1 MPFKNRILLIILM
14 IVGLA
19 LAAVLLA
26 PIAVSNA
33 VRLWIGWF
41 ARREGFVATV
51 DGVDAPF
58 LRPVAIHQIH
68 LKSARD
74 DSVRIDVTVL
84 DARVVLNLKHVF
96 LHLSGRDIRN
106 ISFREFHAE
115 LHRTN
120 PNVQALSERGW
131 ATLHRLFPE
140 TLNIA
145 KLETR
150 VENGPSLILLRNGSL
165 FASETEPGQFSAA
178 ELMITSPWVRQTFSQ
193 LHGATHWE
201 GNRLTIAGMTLTHGL
216 DLQAGT
222 VDLARL
228 GNRRMGLQFDVDA
241 FGGKLRANISHE
253 WHSHHS
259 NWKIAGGA
267 ADLSLAQISDALGFA
282 DRVSGLLHASNFTFR
297 GNLAEP
303 DRATASLWGELT
315 GLTWH
320 DRTAEALM
328 LGAALYNR
336 KIELQQLYIR
346 QKSNQFTLSGEA
358 ALPAT
363 SSEWLRPDFR
373 GNISASINQLG
384 EFLALF
390 GANPTDFAGKI
401 SIQGS
406 MDTHARNFGG
416 NLAIEGASLTFF
428 KHEIDSFSAKVSLK
442 PSELEIE
449 RFDLARKN
457 DSLSGEGK
465 IDLSPEHDYSGTLDA
480 WTDDL
485 RDYISTL
492 RRSPGQ
498 NAGPIPV
505 ELQATINSSKWETRG
520 VIHLP
525 KSSPVSFTANFAL
538 PIGTTWS
545 AFQLSPLKISLDF
558 PAMFLAT
565 APNLFHSDIL
575 KDGILS
581 GNISLSET
589 LQHPRIVG
597 DVQLVNGKLSS
608 RSESLVNA
616 KEASGRIIFDESH
629 ASLEFLNLA
638 TKDVDLS
645 VRGEID
651 FESTNDVTIKIVGA
665 TPIFD
670 FMAAPIDCVNQIE
683 IVPAALPLAPAATEL
698 EFRGSLFGFG
708 WSVSLNDEIGNHLA
722 SVGTPTT
729 AAREFPLCFGT
740 GPEEKTLLLGA
751 VPRAEAGRQTGPK
764 KRQKRREPY

>member
-1 MPFKNRILLIILM
+1 MPFKNRIFLIILV
-14 IVGLA
+14 IVIVA

-26 PIAVSNA
+26 PIAVSNG
-33 VRLWIGWF
+33 VRFWVWWF
-41 ARREGFVATV
+41 ARQEGFVATI
-51 DGVDAPF
+51 DSVDAPF
-58 LRPVAIHQIH
+58 LRPIVIRQIH
-68 LKSARD
+68 LKSVRD
-74 DSVRIDVTVL
+74 AAVRVDVTVL

-106 ISFREFHAE
+106 ISVREFHAE

-120 PNVQALSERGW
+120 PNVRALSQRGW
-131 ATLHRLFPE
+131 VTLHRLLPE
-140 TLNIA
+140 AISIA

-150 VENGPSLILLRNGSL
+150 VENGPSLILLRNASL
-165 FASETEPGQFSAA
+165 SASETEPGRFTAA

-193 LHGATHWE
+193 LRGATHWE
-201 GNRLTIAGMTLTHGL
+201 ANRLTLAGLTLTHGL
-216 DLQAGT
+216 DLQAAT

-253 WHSHHS
+253 WHSQHS
-259 NWKIAGGA
+259 NWKIAGGG
-267 ADLSLAQISDALGFA
+267 ADLSLGQISDALGFA
-282 DRVSGLLHASNFTFR
+282 DRVNGLLHTSNFTFR

-315 GLTWH
+315 GLTWR

-346 QKSNQFTLSGEA
+346 QKSNQFTLNGEA

-390 GANPTDFAGKI
+390 GANPADFAGKI

-416 NLAIEGASLTFF
+416 NVAIEGASLTFF
-428 KHEIDSFSAKVSLK
+428 KHDIDSFSAKVTLR
-442 PSELEIE
+442 PSELDIE
-449 RFDLARKN
+449 RFDLARKK

-465 IDLSPEHDYSGTLDA
+465 IDLSPEHKYSGTLEA
-480 WTDDL
+480 WTNDL
-485 RDYISTL
+485 RDYVSIL
-492 RRSPGQ
+492 RGSARQ
-498 NAGPIPV
+498 KAGPIPV
-505 ELQATINSSKWETRG
+505 ELQATIDSSQWDTRG

-525 KSSPVSFTANFAL
+525 KSSPLNFTASFPL
-538 PIGTTWS
+538 PIGVTWS
-545 AFQLSPLKISLDF
+545 AFQVSPLKVSLDF
-558 PAMFLAT
+558 PALFLAT
-565 APNLFHSDIL
+565 APQFLHSNIL
-575 KDGILS
+575 EDGILS
-581 GNISLSET
+581 GKISLSET
-589 LQHPRIVG
+589 LERPRIVG
-597 DVQLVNGKLSS
+597 EVQLVNGKLANSDSFSNVIGASS
-608 RSESLVNA
+608 LA
-616 KEASGRIIFDESH
+616 IFDGNH

-638 TKDVDLS
+638 TKDVDLAL
-645 VRGEID
+645 RGEID
-651 FESTNDVTIKIVGA
+651 FEDTKHVMVRIAGA

-670 FMAAPIDCVNQIE
+670 LMSRPVDCVNKIE
-683 IVPAALPLAPAATEL
+683 IAPVALPLAPAATEL
-698 EFRGSLFGFG
+698 EFRGPLLQSG
-708 WSVSLNDEIGNHLA
+708 WSVNLKEEIG
-722 SVGTPTT
+722 SQFSIVSTPDVAERT
-729 AAREFPLCFGT
+729 FPLCIGT

-751 VPRAEAGRQTGPK
+751 VPRAEVAPK
-764 KRQKRREPY
+764 VSPEKREKRR

>member
-1 MPFKNRILLIILM
+1 MPLKNRIFLIFLV

-19 LAAVLLA
+19 FATVLLA

-33 VRLWIGWF
+33 IRIWVGWF
-41 ARREGFVATV
+41 ARQEGFVATI

-58 LRPVAIHQIH
+58 LRPVAIRQIH

-74 DSVRIDVTVL
+74 DAVRVDVTVH

-106 ISFREFHAE
+106 ISVREFHAE

-120 PNVQALSERGW
+120 PNVQVLSERGW
-131 ATLHRLFPE
+131 ATLHRLLPE
-140 TLNIA
+140 TLSIT

-150 VENGPSLILLRNGSL
+150 VENGPSLILLRNASL
-165 FASETEPGQFSAA
+165 FASETEPGRFSAA

-193 LHGATHWE
+193 LRGATHWE
-201 GNRLTIAGMTLTHGL
+201 DNRLTLAGLTLTHGL
-216 DLQAGT
+216 DLQAAT

-228 GNRRMGLQFDVDA
+228 ANRRMGLQFDVDA

-253 WHSHHS
+253 WHSPHR

-267 ADLSLAQISDALGFA
+267 ADVSLAQISEALGFA
-282 DRVSGLLHASNFTFR
+282 DRVNGLLHASNFTFR

-315 GLTWH
+315 GLTWR

-336 KIELQQLYIR
+336 KIEIQQLYIR

-358 ALPAT
+358 ALPA
-363 SSEWLRPDFR
+363 SSAEWLRPDFR
-373 GNISASINQLG
+373 GNISASVNQLG

-390 GANPTDFAGKI
+390 GANPADFAGKI
-401 SIQGS
+401 SVQGS

-416 NLAIEGASLTFF
+416 TLAIEGASLTFF
-428 KHEIDSFSAKVSLK
+428 KYDIDSFTAKVTLK

-465 IDLSPEHDYSGTLDA
+465 IDLSPEHKYSGTLDA
-480 WTDDL
+480 WTNDL
-485 RDYISTL
+485 RDYVSTGPG
-492 RRSPGQ
+492 SPRQ
-498 NAGPIPV
+498 KAAPVPV
-505 ELQATINSSKWETRG
+505 ELQATIDSSQWDMRG
-520 VIHLP
+520 AIHLP
-525 KSSPVSFTANFAL
+525 KSSPLSFTASFSL
-538 PIGTTWS
+538 PIGITWN
-545 AFQLSPLKISLDF
+545 AFQMSPLTVSLDF
-558 PAMFLAT
+558 PALFLAA
-565 APNLFHSDIL
+565 APQFFHSNIL
-575 KDGILS
+575 EDGILS
-581 GNISLSET
+581 GKISLSET
-589 LQHPRIVG
+589 LDRPRIVG
-597 DVQLVNGKLSS
+597 EVQLVNGKL
-608 RSESLVNA
+608 
-616 KEASGRIIFDESH
+616 ASTDSFLNVIGASTLAIFDGNH

-638 TKDVDLS
+638 TKDVDLAL
-645 VRGEID
+645 RGEID
-651 FESTNDVTIKIVGA
+651 FENTNDVVARISGA

-670 FMAAPIDCVNQIE
+670 MTSRPVDCVNRIE
-683 IVPAALPLAPAATEL
+683 ISPAPLPLAPAATDL
-698 EFRGSLFGFG
+698 EFRGALFQSG
-708 WSVSLNDEIGNHLA
+708 WSVSLKDEIGSEFSIVSTLDGA
-722 SVGTPTT
+722 K
-729 AAREFPLCFGT
+729 RIFPLCFGT

-751 VPRAEAGRQTGPK
+751 VPRAAVAPRESPK
-764 KRQKRREPY
+764 KEEKRR